1 MSYVPGRSWMGKVTF
16 IAPAVDP
23 MTRTVKVRSEL
34 DNADG
39 ALKPDMFGDVVIEQP
54 ARQVV
59 AVPDSAVLQTGTRS
73 VVFVVSAG
81 GTFEPREVSVG
92 TKAEGF
98 YEVRSGL
105 KAGERVATQ
114 ANFLIDSESRLKAA
128 LGKQVQ

>member
-1 MSYVPGRSWMGKVTF
+1 VTF
-16 IAPAVDP
+16 IAPTVDP
-23 MTRTVKVRSEL
+23 MTRTVKVRSEF

-59 AVPDSAVLQTGTRS
+59 VVPDSAVLQTGTRS
-73 VVFVVSAG
+73 VVFVVNG
-81 GTFEPREVSVG
+81 DGTFEPREVSVG
-92 TKAEGF
+92 TKSEQF

-105 KAGERVATQ
+105 KAGEKVVTQ

-128 LGKQVQ
+128 LAEMNAPGGHQHGQ